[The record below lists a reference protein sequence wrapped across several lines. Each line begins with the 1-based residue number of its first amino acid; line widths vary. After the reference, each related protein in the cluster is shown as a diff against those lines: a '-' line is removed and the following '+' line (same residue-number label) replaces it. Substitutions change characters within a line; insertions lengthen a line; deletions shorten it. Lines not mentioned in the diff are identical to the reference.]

1 MREVSMELAL
11 RYRSTI
17 CGKLSA
23 ESAPDLSDE
32 TIDQIMGR
40 CVGGPWLSK
49 AAKML
54 RDSNMLHLLPRP
66 TMTRFHQVEL
76 VTRNGNALYLAH
88 VHGSVMEWTSDAE
101 QALTY
106 DDLDEAEAD
115 ALAYGGEVFS
125 FDSPFRRLYP
135 ESLFC
140 GEPAALQ
147 SAVIVRGANLQQ
159 IAAE

>member
-1 MREVSMELAL
+1 M
-11 RYRSTI
+11 
-17 CGKLSA
+17 
-23 ESAPDLSDE
+23 
-32 TIDQIMGR
+32 
-40 CVGGPWLSK
+40 
-49 AAKML
+49 
-54 RDSNMLHLLPRP
+54 PRL
-66 TMTRFHQVEL
+66 HQVEM
-76 VTRNGNALYLAH
+76 VTSTGHALYLMH
-88 VHGSVMEWTSDAE
+88 VRGSTMEWTSDAE

-125 FDSPFRRLYP
+125 FDSPFRRRYP

-147 SAVIVRGANLQQ
+147 SAVIVRGATLHS

>member
-1 MREVSMELAL
+1 MM
-11 RYRSTI
+11 
-17 CGKLSA
+17 KL
-23 ESAPDLSDE
+23 
-32 TIDQIMGR
+32 
-40 CVGGPWLSK
+40 
-49 AAKML
+49 
-54 RDSNMLHLLPRP
+54 
-66 TMTRFHQVEL
+66 FQVEL
-76 VTRNGNALYLAH
+76 ITPTGHALYLAH

-125 FDSPFRRLYP
+125 FESPFRRRYP

-140 GEPAALQ
+140 GEPPALQ
-147 SAVIVRGANLQQ
+147 SAVIVRGATTHS